1 MRRSAPVLPSRS
13 APLWPA
19 VGLALCAVL
28 LALAAC
34 DTGFEGDP
42 VDNQPPETA
51 LAVRSDDLRGPLS
64 FEETFTG
71 TPGDSIF
78 IGSDTLIVGD
88 DGTVLFRDTLRLT
101 STVPLAWT
109 GTDPD
114 GFVDGYELRFFALSE
129 PLGDEEGWRF
139 TERTDSLVL
148 LPIPFG
154 EAQADVALEV
164 RAIDN
169 EGVRDPSPARTVFP
183 IRNSDP
189 TLRLSTTD
197 APPVR
202 TEAVV
207 VDTLRS
213 FPLFSFGWTAGDPD
227 GENNL
232 AAIEVSL
239 NDSLN
244 FVQLPAD
251 ASFIT
256 LVGQTTTEGVTDAEV
271 YLGRGFQ
278 RTALTLPGLVIGG
291 ENVFYVRAVDD
302 AGATSP
308 LIRYPEPIDD
318 GDDMTPPILRGF
330 FIQPITSDL
339 LLVNDYRS
347 SQLPATNDETVMDF
361 HRAVLRDRLGDGGT
375 WDEWDLSETVL
386 RSDAA
391 DFSEALATPVDPTL
405 RQTLALWDR
414 IYWVTN
420 AATNSPIGN
429 NLPPSASVM
438 DLFFSEGGRLFVQT
452 PVTQP
457 LAADPTLN
465 DGNAAINVLPLESL
479 VTGSI
484 LRISRDPLTVREGVP
499 GLGRALPPLE
509 VTRTLSNIVP
519 FQVGGT
525 GVPLY
530 DAPFFAPGGGT
541 FDGPFTSVSMS
552 QDARVALFG
561 LDVVSTSTGIPLLAP
576 PDAGDGDDPLTY
588 CTVEDFTS
596 ASEPETL
603 CDAINVILDGLA
615 FPR

>member
-1 MRRSAPVLPSRS
+1 M
-13 APLWPA
+13 
-19 VGLALCAVL
+19 ALVFAAL

-34 DTGFEGDP
+34 DTGFEGDFLG
-42 VDNQPPETA
+42 NQPPETD
-51 LAVRSDDLRGPLS
+51 LAVRSDDLRGPLA

-101 STVPLAWT
+101 STVPIAWT

-189 TLRLSTTD
+189 TLRLSTSD
-197 APPVR
+197 VPP
-202 TEAVV
+202 
-207 VDTLRS
+207 DTT
-213 FPLFSFGWTAGDPD
+213 FPLLSFGWTAGDPD
-227 GENNL
+227 GESNL

-239 NDSLN
+239 NDSTT

-251 ASFIT
+251 ATFIT
-256 LVGQTTTEGVTDAEV
+256 LVAQAPEAGVTNAEI

-278 RTALTLPGLVIGG
+278 RTALTLPGLEVGG
-291 ENVFYVRAVDD
+291 DNVFFIRSVDD

-318 GDDMTPPILRGF
+318 GDDATPTVFPSIF
-330 FIQPITSDL
+330 VQPITSDL

-347 SQLPATNDETVMDF
+347 ANLPTTNDETVMDF
-361 HRAVLRDRLGDGGT
+361 HRAVLRDRLGLTGDAVA
-375 WDEWDLSETVL
+375 WDEWDLSETIL

-391 DFSEALATPVDPTL
+391 DFSAALPAPVDPTL
-405 RQTLALWDR
+405 RQTLAQWDR

-429 NLPPSASVM
+429 NLPPAASVM
-438 DLFFSEGGRLFVQT
+438 DLFFTNGGRLFVQT

-465 DGNAAINVLPLESL
+465 DGNAAINVLPLDAL
-479 VTGSI
+479 VTGVT
-484 LRISRDPLTVREGVP
+484 LRVRRDPLTIRDNVP
-499 GLGRALPPLE
+499 GLGRPLPPLE
-509 VTRTLSNIVP
+509 VTRTLTNTVP
-519 FQVGGT
+519 FQVGGSDI
-525 GVPLY
+525 PLY
-530 DAPFFAPGGGT
+530 DTPFFAPGGGS
-541 FDGPFTSVSMS
+541 FDGPFTSVAMS

-561 LDVVSTSTGIPLLAP
+561 LEVVSTSTGVPVLAP
-576 PDAGDGDDPLTY
+576 LDAGDGDDPLTY
-588 CTVEDFTS
+588 CTVEDFS
-596 ASEPETL
+596 GAAEPETL
-603 CDAINVILDGLA
+603 CDAINLILDGLE

>member
-1 MRRSAPVLPSRS
+1 M
-13 APLWPA
+13 
-19 VGLALCAVL
+19 ALVFAAL

-34 DTGFEGDP
+34 DTGFEGDFLG
-42 VDNQPPETA
+42 NQPPETE
-51 LAVRSDDLRGPLS
+51 LAVRSDDLRGPLA

-78 IGSDTLIVGD
+78 IGSDTLIVGG

-101 STVPLAWT
+101 STVPIAWT

-154 EAQADVALEV
+154 EAQADVALEI

-189 TLRLSTTD
+189 TLRLSTSDVPPFQDDPD
-197 APPVR
+197 AP
-202 TEAVV
+202 
-207 VDTLRS
+207 DTLRT

-227 GENNL
+227 GESNL

-239 NDSLN
+239 NDSTA

-251 ASFIT
+251 ATFIT
-256 LVGQTTTEGVTDAEV
+256 LVAQTKTEGMTDAEV

-278 RTALTLPGLVIGG
+278 RTALTLPGLVVGG
-291 ENVFYVRAVDD
+291 ENAFYIRAVDD

-308 LIRYPEPIDD
+308 LIRYPAPLDD
-318 GDDMTPPILRGF
+318 DDNADTPPLLRGF
-330 FIQPITSDL
+330 VVQPVTSSL

-347 SQLPATNDETVMDF
+347 ARLPTTNDETVMDF
-361 HRAVLRDRLGDGGT
+361 HRAVLRDRLGLAGDAVA
-375 WDEWDLSETVL
+375 WDEWDLSETIL

-391 DFSEALATPVDPTL
+391 DFSAALPAPVDPTL

-429 NLPPSASVM
+429 NLPPAASVM
-438 DLFFSEGGRLFVQT
+438 DLFFTNGGRLFVQT

-465 DGNAAINVLPLESL
+465 DGNAAINVLPLDAL
-479 VTGSI
+479 VTGVT
-484 LRISRDPLTVREGVP
+484 LRVRRDPLNVRDAVP
-499 GLGRALPPLE
+499 GVGRPLPPLE
-509 VTRTLSNIVP
+509 VTSTLTNTVP
-519 FQVGGT
+519 FEVGGSD
-525 GVPLY
+525 VPLY
-530 DAPFFAPGGGT
+530 DAPFFAPGGGS
-541 FDGPFTSVSMS
+541 FDGPFTMAAIS

-561 LDVVSTSTGIPLLAP
+561 LEVVSTTGIPRLAP
-576 PDAGDGDDPLTY
+576 PDAGPGDDPLTY

-596 ASEPETL
+596 ATEPETL
-603 CDAINVILDGLA
+603 CDAMNLILDGLE